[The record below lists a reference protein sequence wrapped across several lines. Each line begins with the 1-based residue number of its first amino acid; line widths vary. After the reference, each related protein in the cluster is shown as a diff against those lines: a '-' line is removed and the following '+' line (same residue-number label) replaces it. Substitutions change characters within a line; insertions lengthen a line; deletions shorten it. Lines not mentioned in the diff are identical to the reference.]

1 MEVSAANDGSYRIE
15 RCVCAVDVGR
25 PINRLGLEAQMMG
38 GTIDG
43 ISTARNLEISI
54 KEGQVMQSNFNDYPL
69 LRIADAPD
77 VEVAIVDSE
86 RDPSGAGE
94 IGLPTA
100 APALTNAIFAAS
112 GHRVRNLPIG
122 ARLRI
127 ARES

>member
-1 MEVSAANDGSYRIE
+1 
-15 RCVCAVDVGR
+15 
-25 PINRLGLEAQMMG
+25 
-38 GTIDG
+38 
-43 ISTARNLEISI
+43 
-54 KEGQVMQSNFNDYPL
+54 L

-112 GHRVRNLPIG
+112 GYRVRNLPIG
-122 ARLRI
+122 ARLRT
-127 ARES
+127 AQES

>member
-1 MEVSAANDGSYRIE
+1 
-15 RCVCAVDVGR
+15 
-25 PINRLGLEAQMMG
+25 MG

-54 KEGQVMQSNFNDYPL
+54 KEGQVVQSNFNDYPL
-69 LRIADAPD
+69 LRIAEAPD

-86 RDPSGAGE
+86 RDPAGAGE

-100 APALTNAIFAAS
+100 APALANAIFAAS
-112 GHRVRNLPIG
+112 GRRLRNLPLG
-122 ARLRI
+122 AHVGS